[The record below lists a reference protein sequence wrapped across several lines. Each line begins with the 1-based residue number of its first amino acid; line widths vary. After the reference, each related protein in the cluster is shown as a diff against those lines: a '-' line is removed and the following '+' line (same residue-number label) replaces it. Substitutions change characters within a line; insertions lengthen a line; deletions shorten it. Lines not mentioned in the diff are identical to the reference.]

1 MPGSSICPQCNSLIV
16 RRSRRRNLA
25 EWLISFVV
33 LPWRCDHC
41 QARFFRLRNEL
52 PFLSSRRRIAGA

>member
-1 MPGSSICPQCNSLIV
+1 V